1 MKSLIVATCVSSM
14 LGLVTGVADAS
25 TQEALNE
32 RRIASS
38 STASLRGEIDYS
50 FDSTLNKTR
59 ALYRTSLESGNLIK
73 RLFTSPEVHTLAV
86 AYEFEG
92 RTNPAAPD
100 GVRVTLLSDLY
111 YAGPLD
117 DGRPTLRSPLLVI
130 RIGETVLR
138 YPVEIAQMT
147 EGWSDTASERYQLI
161 HVEGRYPHA
170 NINPTPN
177 QLHVQRRA
185 TARIPICE
193 FLILAN
199 GRDVR
204 GTVAGLAFDVSDEVL
219 GGLRRFAAEMA
230 PLTSGPSQPGCTKGS
245 AGFPN

>member
-1 MKSLIVATCVSSM
+1 MRSLIVAACVSAM
-14 LGLVTGVADAS
+14 LGLITGVADAS

-32 RRIASS
+32 KRIASS
-38 STASLRGEIDYS
+38 STASFRGEIDYY

-73 RLFTSPEVHTLAV
+73 RLFTSPEVHTLVV
-86 AYEFEG
+86 AYEFKG
-92 RTNPAAPD
+92 RTDPAAPD
-100 GVRVTLLSDLY
+100 GVLVTLLSDLY
-111 YAGPLD
+111 YARPLD

-138 YPVEIAQMT
+138 YPVEIAGMT
-147 EGWSDTASERYQLI
+147 EVWSDSASERYQLI
-161 HVEGRYPHA
+161 NVDRHPHV
-170 NINPTPN
+170 NVNPIPN
-177 QLHVQRRA
+177 RVHVHRRA

-204 GTVAGLAFDVSDEVL
+204 GTVAGLAFDMSDEVL

-230 PLTSGPSQPGCTKGS
+230 TLTSGPSRPACTKD
-245 AGFPN
+245 